1 MTVTITD
8 KEIEKAVI
16 AYAEEYLGKL
26 SAAPDTHVFSERY
39 EKRRA
44 QIVAFGA
51 SPMRR
56 SRRRRTLRSAVAA
69 VLVLLLSLGMIISFS
84 ATARAAVLNWLKET
98 YNNII
103 RYEFI
108 HQEDDHTYVIC
119 DPARLPD
126 GFERIET
133 TRVGNHTLKVYKNAQ
148 TGEYLRFEYDKAT
161 DPMIAEVQKQSAGA
175 EVLIHAGSIIKY
187 CLEGGN
193 NRRIFWYDQNRQLV
207 FFVDSNLSREALA
220 DSIGGISL
228 RLPLYEPT
236 WLPEGY
242 EEVERINVY
251 PWVDIVWQ
259 NNEDKMLI
267 VDYVDMSEVDS
278 INIWSRG
285 DEVESEAVFVAGCSG
300 LYYPSSERDPGD
312 GLVWIDEE
320 KRLVFIVSSESIS
333 KEMLIEF
340 ANSIICTEADW

>member
-56 SRRRRTLRSAVAA
+56 SRHRRTLRSAVAA
-69 VLVLLLSLGMIISFS
+69 VLVLLLSLGMIVSFS

-119 DPARLPD
+119 GPAWLPE
-126 GFERIET
+126 GFERTENVIT
-133 TRVGNHTLKVYKNAQ
+133 DVYTLKVYENVQ

-161 DPMIAEVQKQSAGA
+161 DPMIAEVKKQSIGA
-175 EVLIHAGSIIKY
+175 EVLIDNGSIVKY
-187 CLEGGN
+187 CLDSETS
-193 NRRIFWYDQNRQLV
+193 RRVFWYDQNRQLV
-207 FFVDSNLSREALA
+207 FFVDSNVNRETLVE
-220 DSIGGISL
+220 SIGRVSL

-242 EEVERINVY
+242 EEVERINSY
-251 PWVDIVWQ
+251 PWVDILWQ
-259 NNEDKMLI
+259 NDEEKLLF
-267 VDYVDMSEVDS
+267 VDYVDMSEVDDV
-278 INIWSRG
+278 NIWNRG

-300 LYYPSSERDPGD
+300 TYYPPSEHDPGN
-312 GLVWIDEE
+312 GLVWIDED
-320 KRLVFIVSSESIS
+320 KRLVYIISAESLE
-333 KEMLIEF
+333 KEMLVQF
-340 ANSIICTEADW
+340 ANSIICTEEEW

>member
-56 SRRRRTLRSAVAA
+56 SRHRRTLRSAVAA
-69 VLVLLLSLGMIISFS
+69 VLVLLLSLGMIVSFS

-119 DPARLPD
+119 GPAWLPE
-126 GFERIET
+126 GFERTENVIT
-133 TRVGNHTLKVYKNAQ
+133 DVYTLKVYENVQ

-161 DPMIAEVQKQSAGA
+161 DPMIAEVKKQSIGA
-175 EVLIHAGSIIKY
+175 EVLIDNGSIVKY
-187 CLEGGN
+187 FLDSETS
-193 NRRIFWYDQNRQLV
+193 RRVFWYDQNRQLV
-207 FFVDSNLSREALA
+207 FFVDSNVNRETLVE
-220 DSIGGISL
+220 SIGRVSL

-242 EEVERINVY
+242 EEVERNTDY
-251 PWVDIVWQ
+251 PSVDIAYIDQ
-259 NNEDKMLI
+259 NYGLI
-267 VDYVDMSEVDS
+267 VYTYSDMAETDLMTEYNLTHDLQPETVQIKELTGDYYAYGDREGGDLFIVDED
-278 INIWSRG
+278 
-285 DEVESEAVFVAGCSG
+285 
-300 LYYPSSERDPGD
+300 L
-312 GLVWIDEE
+312 
-320 KRLVFIVSSESIS
+320 KLVFMLSSSLSRDEMIMVAESIVCV
-333 KEMLIEF
+333 E
-340 ANSIICTEADW
+340 TDW